1 MTVEIKK
8 YIQGD
13 EVLESLHFKD
23 DKGTEYLVVPFY
35 INKESVEA
43 EPNLKFG
50 IEYLPK
56 LIKDIYTLGQRNE
69 PLEIN
74 TEEINV

>member
-1 MTVEIKK
+1 MTVDIKK

-35 INKESVEA
+35 INKES
-43 EPNLKFG
+43 
-50 IEYLPK
+50 
-56 LIKDIYTLGQRNE
+56 
-69 PLEIN
+69 
-74 TEEINV
+74 

>member
-1 MTVEIKK
+1 MKVEVKK

-23 DKGTEYLVVPFY
+23 DKDTEYLVVPFY
-35 INKESVEA
+35 VNKETIDA

-56 LIKDIYTLGQRNE
+56 LLKDVYTLGQRNE
-69 PLEIN
+69 PLEIV